1 MKTLEEIYQIVEE
14 SSHETAFNFGE
25 VDGLFRQL
33 LTLRSKALIVEVGV
47 QFGRSTTVLAE
58 YQKERPFTKVIVIDN
73 WVETPEA
80 EKHFLS
86 QIKKHNW
93 NLEVLSMDSAE
104 ASKLIGDR
112 KIDLLHI
119 DGDHRYEG
127 VLADCENFIPKVRK
141 EGIVCFDDYGHP
153 NLDGVKKAIGDYIEK
168 TDSLLYKETFGN
180 KLGVFIKR

>member
-1 MKTLEEIYQIVEE
+1 M
-14 SSHETAFNFGE
+14 N
-25 VDGLFRQL
+25 
-33 LTLRSKALIVEVGV
+33 
-47 QFGRSTTVLAE
+47 
-58 YQKERPFTKVIVIDN
+58 
-73 WVETPEA
+73 
-80 EKHFLS
+80 
-86 QIKKHNW
+86 
-93 NLEVLSMDSAE
+93 
-104 ASKLIGDR
+104 
-112 KIDLLHI
+112 